1 MISTATYQVKEH
13 KVQTRD
19 LLPLV
24 GFITQTPV
32 GFDQVDGSA
41 VRSSVGEESLM
52 LVKCTYVG
60 LNTATV
66 PYVYILRSSICFAP
80 LYFFNC
86 CISELYLIAVMYFLW

>member
-24 GFITQTPV
+24 GFITPV

-41 VRSSVGEESLM
+41 VPSGVGG
-52 LVKCTYVG
+52 V
-60 LNTATV
+60 AHA
-66 PYVYILRSSICFAP
+66 R
-80 LYFFNC
+80 
-86 CISELYLIAVMYFLW
+86 